1 MATPHYERFNL
12 QSAPLSE
19 GTVLLEASAGTGKT
33 YTLTGILVRMLL
45 EGVVEN
51 IEEALVV
58 TFTVAASNE
67 LKNRLRTAIQRAHRI
82 CLGQKDGDK
91 FYAGLA
97 SFGKKG
103 AATLRRALDDF
114 DRSSVMTI
122 HGFCKRLLDESAFE
136 SDQPFDL
143 DFAIDEVPLWHAA
156 AADAFRMVRQHDS
169 LILGAVLHDSKLDPD
184 ALVQLYRNWQRYP
197 GVALEPSEPQL
208 GVHLTNLRAAVH
220 SAAAQ
225 WDEDLL
231 KQVAKLR
238 WRKDKKPTS
247 GDQVQYF
254 SQCSEPLGER
264 DSHPELCLLMF
275 ERLSKTRLT
284 AELLKRPPQDVGHPF
299 YATCDQVHLQ
309 RKLTVDHLR
318 TELLLRMHE
327 RLGRIK
333 RDRAVLTFEDLL
345 ARTHAAVTDPARK
358 HELLRSVQERYS
370 VALIDEFQDT
380 DERQYAILSQ
390 CFRNRPLF
398 LVGDPKQS
406 IYSFRGADLRTYLG
420 AVHDAV
426 QRKTLPINFRSSHLL
441 VAAVNQ
447 LFARNS
453 SFVEPD
459 IRMHKVRA
467 DAKPH
472 ELLVEDD
479 DGAPMRFRLLEHTV
493 NDKGIAVDLP
503 VDDTRARI
511 ARDVTAEI
519 RRLLNGPARLEG
531 RRILPRHIAVLTR
544 RNVEAVL
551 IQEHLRDCGL
561 VSVIGKAGD
570 VFETDELFELE
581 RLLLAI
587 QRPNDVMLAR
597 AAFTT
602 RLWGYN
608 ASQLAALDND
618 EVAFETELTR
628 LELWRHLWIHQ
639 GFVVMKERL
648 LHDLRVDARMLARN
662 DGERRLTNLQ
672 QLCEMLHQAE
682 HEHRLSPEG
691 LLHWLQHERSH
702 KDEID
707 YQRRELRLESDEDAV
722 QILTM
727 HGSKGME
734 YEVVFCPFLWDGRA
748 AQTKNIV
755 VNDARDGKQA
765 GDRRFAFEVATDDKG
780 WLACEADRLA
790 EDCRLAYVAL
800 TRAKRRCY
808 VHWGPI
814 GHNFGGYWRSAL
826 AWLLPSEAVDQ
837 HKPGWPGTWGR
848 SYKNRSGKL
857 AADLYRIAEQSGGAI
872 AVDDIGE
879 VPRCEPELT
888 IRESSDD
895 SQLSRQGATRRICP
909 ARDPWVVHSFS
920 SLVAGSEPGNHGHE
934 VRDPTAKDL
943 DVGHGI
949 FGFARGA
956 AAGLCLHDVLEHVDL
971 HCLDQEPAR
980 KLVVDTL
987 LHHRMLDADAHPG
1000 VLEPE
1005 EAVLQNLRD
1014 LAAARVHEAGPSV
1027 LEVCG
1032 GTRIA
1037 EWKFTIRT
1045 ARPNFETLAQAF
1057 EDSGCDI
1064 AVGYAERLRH
1074 LNTQQFEG
1082 FLTGFADLITEVHGR
1097 YWIVDWK
1104 SNHLGNDPADY
1115 GPEALLAAMHSHDY
1129 VLQYHLYVLAWH
1141 RHLRARLPDY
1151 DYDTHFGGVSYAFLR
1166 GAQPNETSGMFYVRP
1181 PRVLVEAMDD
1191 WATTPTTATRTT
1203 ATPTRTPGG
1212 TR

>member
-1 MATPHYERFNL
+1 MATPHYERFDL
-12 QSAPLSE
+12 VSAPLNE

-67 LKNRLRTAIQRAHRI
+67 LKNRLRTAIQRAHRV
-82 CLGQKDGDK
+82 CLGHKDNDS
-91 FYAGLA
+91 FYGGLA

-103 AATLRRALDDF
+103 ANTLRRALDDF

-143 DFAIDEVPLWHAA
+143 DFAIDETPLWHAA
-156 AADAFRMVRQHDS
+156 AADAFRIVRQHDS
-169 LILGAVLHDSKLDPD
+169 LILGSVLHDSKLAPD
-184 ALVQLYRNWQRYP
+184 TLVQLYRNWQRYP
-197 GVALEPSEPQL
+197 GVTLTPNEPQL

-220 SAAAQ
+220 SAAAH

-231 KQVAKLR
+231 EQVATLR
-238 WRKDKKPTS
+238 WRKDKRPTT
-247 GDQVQYF
+247 GDQLQYF
-254 SQCSEPLGER
+254 GQCSEPLGET
-264 DSHPELCLLMF
+264 DNHPELCLAMF
-275 ERLSKTRLT
+275 DRLSKTRLS
-284 AELLKRPPQDVGHPF
+284 AELLKRPRQNVDHPF
-299 YATCDQVHLQ
+299 YETCDEVHVQ
-309 RKLTVDHLR
+309 RKLTVDHMR

-327 RLGRIK
+327 RLDRIK
-333 RDRAVLTFEDLL
+333 RDRAVMTFEDLL
-345 ARTHAAVTDPARK
+345 SRTHSAVTDPTRK
-358 HELLRSVQERYS
+358 KGLLRSVQERYS

-380 DERQYAILSQ
+380 DQRQYAILSQ

-406 IYSFRGADLRTYLG
+406 IYSFRGADLRTYLS

-426 QRKTLPINFRSSHLL
+426 ERNTLPLNFRSSHLL
-441 VAAVNQ
+441 VTAVNQ
-447 LFARNS
+447 LFTRNG

-459 IRMHKVRA
+459 IRMPKVRA
-467 DAKPH
+467 NAKPH
-472 ELLVEDD
+472 ELLIEDD
-479 DGAPMRFRLLEHTV
+479 DNEPMRFRLLSHTV
-493 NDKGIAVDLP
+493 NDKGVAVDLT
-503 VDDTRARI
+503 VDDTRVRI

-519 RRLLNGPARLEG
+519 RRLLDGPARIEG
-531 RRILPRHIAVLTR
+531 HRILPRHIAVLTR

-551 IQEHLRDCGL
+551 IQEHLRECGL

-570 VFETDELFELE
+570 VFETDELLELE

-587 QRPNDVMLAR
+587 LRPNDVMLAR

-602 RLWGYN
+602 RLWGYS
-608 ASQLAALDND
+608 AVQLGALDDD
-618 EVAFETELTR
+618 ESALETELNR

-648 LHDLRVDARMLARN
+648 LHDLQVDVRMLARN

-727 HGSKGME
+727 HGSKGLQ
-734 YEVVFCPFLWDGRA
+734 YEIVFCPFLWDGRA
-748 AQTKNIV
+748 AQTKNIAL
-755 VNDARDGKQA
+755 DDTGEGKQA
-765 GDRRFAFEVATDDKG
+765 GARRFAFEVATDDQG
-780 WLACEADRLA
+780 WLASEADRLA

-826 AWLLPSEAVDQ
+826 AWLLQSETVDQ
-837 HKPGWPGTWGR
+837 HKPDWPGTWCR
-848 SYKNRSGKL
+848 SYKNHSGKL
-857 AADLYRIAEQSGGAI
+857 AADVHRIAEQSGGAI
-872 AVDDIGE
+872 GIDEIGD
-879 VPRCEPELT
+879 VPDKEPVAT
-888 IRESSDD
+888 IQPTARKP
-895 SQLSRQGATRRICP
+895 QTSRKGATRRMWP
-909 ARDPWVVHSFS
+909 SRDPWVVHSFS
-920 SLVAGSEPGNHGHE
+920 SLVAGSEPGNHAHE
-934 VRDPTAKDL
+934 VRDPAAKNL
-943 DVGHGI
+943 EVGHGI

-956 AAGLCLHDVLEHVDL
+956 AAGLCLHTVLEHVNL
-971 HCLDQEPAR
+971 HGLDEEPAR
-980 KLVVDTL
+980 QLVANTL
-987 LHHRMLDADAHPG
+987 RHHGMLDADAHPG
-1000 VLEPE
+1000 VLDPT

-1014 LAAARVHEAGPSV
+1014 LARARVHAGGPSV

-1037 EWKFTIRT
+1037 EWKFTIKT
-1045 ARPNFETLAQAF
+1045 ARPDFVTLARAF
-1057 EDSGCDI
+1057 SDSGCDV
-1064 AVGYAERLRH
+1064 AAGYAERLRH
-1074 LNTQQFEG
+1074 IDTLQFEG
-1082 FLTGFADLITEVHGR
+1082 FLTGFADLITEVDGR

-1104 SNHLGNDPADY
+1104 SNHLGNDAADY
-1115 GPEALLAAMHSHDY
+1115 GPEALLQAMHGHDY

-1151 DYDTHFGGVSYAFLR
+1151 DYDTQFGGVSYAFLR
-1166 GAQPNETSGMFYVRP
+1166 GAVPNQTSGMFHARP
-1181 PRVLVEAMDD
+1181 PRVLVDAMDA
-1191 WATTPTTATRTT
+1191 WATTAGEAR
-1203 ATPTRTPGG
+1203 
-1212 TR
+1212 